1 MAVEIER
8 KFLVDPVL
16 WKPEGD
22 GVPYRQGYLS
32 TVRERVVRVRVAG
45 SNAFLTIKGLEK
57 NISRLEFE
65 YPIPLD
71 DAVML
76 LDHLCE
82 RPPVEK
88 TRYEQRVGDHMWVV
102 DVFHGDNDGL
112 ILAEIELCS
121 EAETF
126 ERPPWIGQEV
136 SGDPR
141 YFNANLSINPYNPP
155 TGLRRPLARPAQ

>member
-8 KFLVDPVL
+8 KFLVDHAVWTPAGTGTL
-16 WKPEGD
+16 H
-22 GVPYRQGYLS
+22 RQGYLS
-32 TVRERVVRVRVAG
+32 TVKERVVRVRVAG
-45 SNAFLTIKGLEK
+45 DEAFLTIKGLAK
-57 NISRLEFE
+57 HISRLEFE

-71 DAVML
+71 DAATL
-76 LDHLCE
+76 LNQLCE

-88 TRYEQRVGDHMWVV
+88 TRYQQRVGNHIWVV

-112 ILAEIELCS
+112 IVAEIELTS

-126 ERPPWIGQEV
+126 ERPRWVGQEV

-141 YFNANLSINPYNPP
+141 YFNANLSINPYK
-155 TGLRRPLARPAQ
+155 TWRGRGDRG